1 MDWED
6 EADDSPIAEGSV
18 LDGDADYRYGDLL
31 DELEDV
37 ISDDSEDNDS
47 SEGDGTLVGGS

>member
-18 LDGDADYRYGDLL
+18 LNSNADYRYGDPL

-47 SEGDGTLVGGS
+47 SKGDGTLVGGS